1 VIPKDSTPIKNKILI
16 DIIAKGLLS
25 KDEMRIIAYII
36 RWSWG
41 FNGIGRRQDWTK
53 KIRITKI
60 AKDINMD
67 RGNCNRTV
75 LRMIRENKIKIK
87 NGSYQFN
94 EHCEKWEK
102 RVKTTRNKR
111 VEITQETCK
120 NYTKNVYKLH
130 TKRVKNTQL
139 GIPNNQGDSIKNKD
153 VKGGEHTSKETL
165 KDNKE
170 TLKGKKSDLRFEI
183 IRYLNKITGAHYK
196 PNTPDT
202 VKHIKAR
209 LKEGFTL
216 EDFKYVIDIKCAE
229 WKGKFNKEG
238 KSMEDF
244 LRPITLFG
252 TRFESYLNQ
261 AKPDPLQKYYKK
273 E

>member
-1 VIPKDSTPIKNKILI
+1 
-16 DIIAKGLLS
+16 
-25 KDEMRIIAYII
+25 M
-36 RWSWG
+36 
-41 FNGIGRRQDWTK
+41 K
-53 KIRITKI
+53 KI
-60 AKDINMD
+60 
-67 RGNCNRTV
+67 
-75 LRMIRENKIKIK
+75 
-87 NGSYQFN
+87 S
-94 EHCEKWEK
+94 
-102 RVKTTRNKR
+102 
-111 VEITQETCK
+111 
-120 NYTKNVYKLH
+120 
-130 TKRVKNTQL
+130 L
-139 GIPNNQGDSIKNKD
+139 GIPNNQGDNIKNKD
-153 VKGGEHTSKETL
+153 VRVGEHTSKETL

-216 EDFKYVIDIKCAE
+216 EDFKYVVDVKCAE

-238 KSMEDF
+238 KNMEDF

-252 TRFESYLNQ
+252 TKFESYLNQ
-261 AKPDPLQKYYKK
+261 PKPDPLQKYYKK